1 MIKDKTYIIV
11 ISSLIFGGM
20 LYLLSILNLN
30 PSAEAQTVIELPC
43 PAGQAPWQSLTTRNP
58 NTGGIRQYGCV
69 DSSGNLTFIGAG
81 VPAGSNT
88 QVQFNNN
95 GAFGADAR
103 MTYTSGV
110 LTIGQLASLQGTLVL
125 VTGGGTTA
133 SINGFGQNGYINFV
147 SPVQFPSVT
156 FASIGAVPGQGG
168 TKFCNDCTTAAT
180 CASGGS
186 GHLAVSNGTNW
197 TCQ

>member
-1 MIKDKTYIIV
+1 MRKDKTYIIV
-11 ISSLIFGGM
+11 LSSLIFGG
-20 LYLLSILNLN
+20 LLFLLSSLNLR
-30 PSAEAQTVIELPC
+30 EIQAQTVIELAC
-43 PAGQAPWQSLTTRNP
+43 PAGQAPWQTLVTRNP

-69 DSSGNLTFIGAG
+69 DANGNLTFIGAG

-103 MTYTSGV
+103 LTYTSGT

-133 SINGFGQNGYINFV
+133 SMNGFGQAGYLNFV